1 MLLPSGLRRYPGRV
15 RRRWRASASRI
26 RRSRELS
33 CVASCVVGLGTTCR
47 PCARRRRPR
56 RARPTRITGGPR
68 AVSGVAAPS
77 TENHRSFV
85 GGVVRS
91 GAKRTRGNR
100 TSRLDHVA
108 FDRDRT
114 GRHLQ
119 IWMESCLPNQPGSE
133 AVHETW
139 AATNWARPCY
149 PAPSI
154 ARTRD
159 RSTAAVSESQLPNPY
174 LGSGWEAGRARRRR
188 RDTNDGHSTD
198 DGVLRHLLLR
208 RAEG

>member
-1 MLLPSGLRRYPGRV
+1 MCCYPADSVDIRDEFAVDDVLRT
-15 RRRWRASASRI
+15 ASRI

-85 GGVVRS
+85 GGGVRA

-119 IWMESCLPNQPGSE
+119 IWMGAANQPGSE
-133 AVHETW
+133 ALP
-139 AATNWARPCY
+139 ARG
-149 PAPSI
+149 
-154 ARTRD
+154 
-159 RSTAAVSESQLPNPY
+159 RSPVSKSQLP
-174 LGSGWEAGRARRRR
+174 GSIAVWEGS
-188 RDTNDGHSTD
+188 HICS
-198 DGVLRHLLLR
+198 HR
-208 RAEG
+208 RAKTDTAQ

>member
-1 MLLPSGLRRYPGRV
+1 MTCFGVPM
-15 RRRWRASASRI
+15 

-33 CVASCVVGLGTTCR
+33 CVVSCVVGLGTTCR

-77 TENHRSFV
+77 TEKHRSFV

-119 IWMESCLPNQPGSE
+119 IWPMGEPAKSAWERGSPRLGQPRTGQDR
-133 AVHETW
+133 VD
-139 AATNWARPCY
+139 

-174 LGSGWEAGRARRRR
+174 LGIRLGGWEAARRRR
-188 RDTNDGHSTD
+188 RARTDTTQ
-198 DGVLRHLLLR
+198 
-208 RAEG
+208 